1 VDNGAASSS
10 RQEQTLSRQEQ
21 TLSRQPA
28 ERYLHAILE
37 LEEAGVVPIRARLC
51 DRFNASH
58 TVVDR
63 NVRRLARSGYLR
75 AEDDRVLV
83 LTSDG
88 RILATTLRRNLRVAE
103 RFVAALG
110 VDDATAHADAEQWA
124 LVMSDDVADAL
135 SNVLSGVAPC
145 PFHHSSSLD

>member
-10 RQEQTLSRQEQ
+10 SQEQ

-58 TVVDR
+58 AAVDR

-88 RILATTLRRNLRVAE
+88 RVLATTLRRNLRVAE
-103 RFVAALG
+103 RFLVALG
-110 VDDATAHADAEQWA
+110 VDDATVHTGAEQWA
-124 LVMSDDVADAL
+124 LVMSDDVAEAL
-135 SNVLSGVAPC
+135 SDLLNGVTSC
-145 PFHHSSSLD
+145 PFDHSPSID